1 MNRELLIAAAIV
13 VMVPCLFLIP
23 LGLPGTWIMLA
34 VLGVGAFKGE
44 VAWWVW
50 GFLIVVAFLA
60 EVAEFLIVKR
70 TSARYG
76 GSRRAFWG
84 AIAGG
89 TVGVILGL
97 PVPFPLLGP
106 LIAGLLGTFLGA
118 AAVTYW
124 ETRRLGAARRVAW
137 GALLGRGFAAAAKTA
152 AGVVVLVV
160 GAASL
165 LLQ

>member
-1 MNRELLIAAAIV
+1 MI
-13 VMVPCLFLIP
+13 PCLFMIP
-23 LGLPGTWIMLA
+23 LGLPGTWIMLG
-34 VLGVGAFKGE
+34 VLGLAAWAGE

-50 GFLIVVAFLA
+50 GGLIVVAFLA

-76 GSRRAFWG
+76 GTRRAFWG

-89 TVGVILGL
+89 VVGMLIGL
-97 PVPFPLLGP
+97 PIPFPLLGP
-106 LIAGLLGTFLGA
+106 LLAGLIGTFLGA

-124 ETRRLGAARRVAW
+124 ETRHLDAARRVAW

-152 AGVVVLVV
+152 AGVIVLVV
-160 GAASL
+160 GATSL
-165 LLQ
+165 LLR